1 MHHVLK
7 STGEAQLEEQMEA
20 ARAQQGRLA
29 VRTGEVRASCA
40 VRSSDRGGDHNRR
53 NG

>member
-7 STGEAQLEEQMEA
+7 STAEAVLEEQMEA

-29 VRTGEVRASCA
+29 ART
-40 VRSSDRGGDHNRR
+40 
-53 NG
+53 